1 MSRRQASIVKH
12 ITEICRYD
20 DASVLFDSRIEVEF
34 CVRRQLRDGT
44 LEENGLLDGS
54 RVILLPSVE
63 TGLLVSRVTPS
74 CVETPQVPPDNH
86 VFHNYGKLINTHY
99 LS

>member
-63 TGLLVSRVTPS
+63 TGLLVSRVSRRAVP
-74 CVETPQVPPDNH
+74 CVETPQVPSDNH
-86 VFHNYGKLINTHY
+86 VFHN
-99 LS
+99 SD

>member
-1 MSRRQASIVKH
+1 M
-12 ITEICRYD
+12 
-20 DASVLFDSRIEVEF
+20 LFDSRIQVEF

-63 TGLLVSRVTPS
+63 TGLLVSHELETAC
-74 CVETPQVPPDNH
+74 CVETPQVPPDYH
-86 VFHNYGKLINTHY
+86 VFHNYDKLINTH
-99 LS
+99 LSLRR